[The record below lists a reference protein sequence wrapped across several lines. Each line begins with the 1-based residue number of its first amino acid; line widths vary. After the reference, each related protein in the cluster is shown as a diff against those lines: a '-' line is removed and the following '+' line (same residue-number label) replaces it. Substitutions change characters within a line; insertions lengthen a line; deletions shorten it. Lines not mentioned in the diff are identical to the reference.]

1 MKSRNIQY
9 LLIPLA
15 GLFCLLFTGCDA
27 SELNDKTGYGE
38 KCDFQFCMQLPE
50 PISVETKATQ
60 IGDDKINVI
69 NVWIIQYNASTNAY
83 IKSLYKDSGFT
94 QDDNN
99 PYMVKIST
107 DPSNEAEKFS
117 DVASRF
123 YIIVNGDEALLK
135 GFDGDEATLKAKTVD
150 YKTVLGAMPTFLTSV
165 SEYDP
170 TKNTSGKDKV
180 VFISRLYR
188 TYAKASIQ
196 VQLNDA
202 TASLTNISATL
213 TNIPKVMALYTA
225 GGGGSNSKYPA
236 TVDANTMTTE
246 AAVISSL
253 TSTGS
258 LASFFMPENLRG
270 IGKSDT
276 FDGKNKESNG
286 PGGNLTGCTYL
297 TLKGTYKYN
306 STHANGIKV
315 EYRFYLGD
323 NLTNNYN
330 IQRDHHY
337 NMTINI
343 KGANS
348 ADLRVKITDGN
359 VAVFDEVDVIP
370 NITVDF

>member
-27 SELNDKTGYGE
+27 SELNDKTGYVE

-50 PISVETKATQ
+50 PISVETKVQ
-60 IGDDKINVI
+60 IGDDKINVN
-69 NVWIIQYNASTNAY
+69 NVWIIQYNASTNVY
-83 IKSLYKDSGFT
+83 IKSLYKSSGFT
-94 QDDNN
+94 QDAGN

-107 DPSNEAEKFS
+107 DPSNDAEKFS
-117 DVASRF
+117 NVASRF
-123 YIIVNGDEALLK
+123 YIIVNGGETLLK
-135 GFDGDEATLKAKTVD
+135 GFEGDEATLKTKTVA
-150 YKTVLGAMPTFLTSV
+150 YTTELGAAPTFLTSV

-170 TKNTSGKDKV
+170 AKNTSNKEKV

-188 TYAKASIQ
+188 TYAKATIQ
-196 VQLNDA
+196 VNLTDE
-202 TASLTNISATL
+202 TVSLTDISATL

-236 TVDANTMTTE
+236 TVDDQTMTTN
-246 AAVISSL
+246 AVDISSL
-253 TSTGS
+253 TSIGS
-258 LASFFMPENLRG
+258 IVSFFMPENLRG

-306 STHANGIKV
+306 EDHANGIKV